1 MLGEQKMQNPRPI
14 NYVKL
19 FAIVILCCS
28 LPLVVTLLAFYV
40 GQIPE
45 ETFFWLGMGLITV
58 IAMAGLAAIYQ
69 KAAQA
74 AVKKHSKSFGGLVSL
89 NRDTEFF
96 PLCED
101 PNIFRVCNSK
111 QSYDRCDLTQLLYD
125 YIYANT
131 EIVQK
136 DIDCITAN
144 AKDYNEYCEKYQVLL
159 DNETTMEDYEMEDL
173 QWIPYW
179 YFCRIEKKLKE
190 QHKLPCP
197 PTDIEYSVRKQYDSP
212 AGRNHYAESAKFHR
226 RTVSSWLQTACNKIE
241 QEQNKERQRSLMT
254 ASLRY
259 DVLKRDHFRCVL
271 CGRSANDG
279 VRLHVDHILP
289 VAKGGKT
296 VLWNLRTLCSECN
309 LGKSDKY
316 DEAGEN

>member
-1 MLGEQKMQNPRPI
+1 MSFQRRTQKRRSMAPEKIYAILTICLVLPFVAI
-14 NYVKL
+14 PLANYI
-19 FAIVILCCS
+19 A
-28 LPLVVTLLAFYV
+28 
-40 GQIPE
+40 QMPE
-45 ETFFWLGMGLITV
+45 ENLQWLGIGVITV
-58 IAMAGLAAIYQ
+58 ITLAGLAAIYQ

-226 RTVSSWLQTACNKIE
+226 RTVSSRLQTACNKI
-241 QEQNKERQRSLMT
+241 
-254 ASLRY
+254 
-259 DVLKRDHFRCVL
+259 
-271 CGRSANDG
+271 
-279 VRLHVDHILP
+279 
-289 VAKGGKT
+289 
-296 VLWNLRTLCSECN
+296 
-309 LGKSDKY
+309 
-316 DEAGEN
+316 